1 MLESY
6 SRVWTSQQR
15 RQERGNRYRHGRRS
29 TRSRHTRRGG
39 SRGLRSGL
47 CAPSESQGPRP
58 QGMGEGRC
66 AQQPP
71 RAAAA
76 RRSVAAADEKPSP
89 QHTLPLGLKTGGE
102 EGGRVRSA
110 ARSSGGS
117 SAFVYA
123 RTVRQAAPGRRPPAR
138 PGPEQQPNPA
148 PAPLPA
154 ARGPLCPGRGRKRLR
169 PPAARRPLSF
179 SNRVPSPREIRLTN
193 RTMIN

>member
-6 SRVWTSQQR
+6 SRVWTSQKR

-76 RRSVAAADEKPSP
+76 RRSVAAADEEPSP
-89 QHTLPLGLKTGGE
+89 QHTLPLGLKQGGE
-102 EGGRVRSA
+102 KRRGAGCAALPAAAGEAQLLFTRRLPARPPQAA
-110 ARSSGGS
+110 ARLP
-117 SAFVYA
+117 
-123 RTVRQAAPGRRPPAR
+123 APGRSSSPTQPRRRSPPPADR
-138 PGPEQQPNPA
+138 SARGAGEKGSGPPQLDGLSPSPTASPA
-148 PAPLPA
+148 PAKS
-154 ARGPLCPGRGRKRLR
+154 G
-169 PPAARRPLSF
+169 
-179 SNRVPSPREIRLTN
+179 
-193 RTMIN
+193 